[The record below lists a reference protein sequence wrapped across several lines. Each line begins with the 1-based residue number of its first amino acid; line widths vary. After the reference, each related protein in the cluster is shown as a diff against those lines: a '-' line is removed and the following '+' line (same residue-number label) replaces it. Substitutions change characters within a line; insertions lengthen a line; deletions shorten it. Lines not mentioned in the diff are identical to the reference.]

1 MRNIINISVIFTTF
15 AIAFVC
21 FGLNVFAATRLP
33 HYFPEGMES
42 ANTISGQMELYLRYL
57 NATNCFSTDG
67 KAVSRMFNNSIRI
80 EREVFGEKVIFIF
93 DPWKRT
99 GKGEIVFSDF
109 CGQKVISQEEFDLVA
124 DDFIK
129 QFVRAVEEINY
140 PYYKDLEKL
149 AVAESFKQKGKG
161 LNEEEFRKLLDRPIP
176 EDPEGKISFREINR
190 IPPEITKASFVKHV
204 KAREIHFGF
213 ISALGEVWLHSGV
226 TYISLQGR
234 ILDYLNGDR
243 PLIMAHE
250 AIHANALLQNWPLS
264 EGWDPELGASL
275 PAMLLPDDKIYLSL
289 HSYLKVP
296 RELIHVF
303 FGYNFEQ
310 VRKEVVLFDYD
321 GNLRIDTEKF
331 DFYAAKLEEAKRELL
346 AFFREKA
353 IPQFYSDPTFW
364 TSLGEKLQDKNAA
377 IRIMMIQN
385 YEPTILG
392 GNEETAKWLDTR
404 KYEIMNIAE
413 ESYKESGQPSS
424 GDKEGSVHQK
434 FLSLAARLGYN
445 QDDLLELAKKYRI
458 NVSDLNN
465 KSEEELM
472 RLFLGI
478 LYKENT
484 EKGEVK

>member
-1 MRNIINISVIFTTF
+1 MLKNLSFVFCFLIAIFT
-15 AIAFVC
+15 C
-21 FGLNVFAATRLP
+21 SNSNLFAANRLP
-33 HYFPEGMES
+33 HYFPEGMEN
-42 ANTISGQMELYLRYL
+42 AKTMSGQLELYLRYL
-57 NATNCFSTDG
+57 NATSCFSPDAG
-67 KAVSRMFNNSIRI
+67 AVSRMFNNSIRI
-80 EREVFGEKVIFIF
+80 ERELFGEKVIFVF

-99 GKGEIVFSDF
+99 EKGEIVFSDF
-109 CGQKVISQEEFDLVA
+109 CGQKIISQEEFDLA
-124 DDFIK
+124 ANDFIE

-149 AVAESFKQKGKG
+149 AIIESARQKGKS
-161 LNEEEFRKLLDRPIP
+161 EEEFRKLLDRPIP
-176 EDPEGKISFREINR
+176 EDPEGKITFREINR
-190 IPPEITKASFVKHV
+190 IPAEITKASFVKHI

-226 TYISLQGR
+226 TFISLQGR
-234 ILDYLNGDR
+234 ILDYINNGNR
-243 PLIMAHE
+243 PLINAHE
-250 AIHANALLQNWPLS
+250 AIHANAILQNWPLS

-275 PAMLLPDDKIYLSL
+275 PAMLMPEDKIYLSL
-289 HSYLKVP
+289 HSYLTVP
-296 RELIHVF
+296 RELIWVF

-321 GNLRIDTEKF
+321 GNLRIDAAKF
-331 DFYAAKLEEAKRELL
+331 DFYTAKLEEAKKELL
-346 AFFREKA
+346 SFFREKA
-353 IPQFYSDPTFW
+353 IPQFYADPTFW
-364 TSLGEKLQDKNAA
+364 TSLGEKLQDKNAV
-377 IRIMMIQN
+377 IRIMMVQN

-424 GDKEGSVHQK
+424 GDQEGPVHQK

-445 QDDLLELAKKYRI
+445 QDDLFKLAKKYRI
-458 NVSDLNN
+458 NPSDLND

-484 EKGEVK
+484 NKGEEK